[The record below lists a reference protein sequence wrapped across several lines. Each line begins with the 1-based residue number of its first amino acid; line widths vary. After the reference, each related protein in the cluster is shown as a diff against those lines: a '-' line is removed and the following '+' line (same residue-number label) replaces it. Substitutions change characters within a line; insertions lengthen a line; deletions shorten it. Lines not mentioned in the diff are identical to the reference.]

1 MYAGLIIKTAAN
13 PPDIVWHLLQPLS
26 AEFEVLKKWRTSFAG
41 FDLIG
46 LAACF
51 LSAAEIRRT
60 QEVLWKR
67 EALSLTPP
75 DKMRERKPR
84 GKKRTSKVVK
94 ERKK

>member
-1 MYAGLIIKTAAN
+1 LIIKTAAN
-13 PPDIVWHLLQPLS
+13 SPDIVWHLLQTLS

-60 QEVLWKR
+60 QDVLWKR

-75 DKMRERKPR
+75 DKMRAKKTA
-84 GKKRTSKVVK
+84 GKKRNAKK
-94 ERKK
+94 KRGKRK